1 LSAWDQIWDIP
12 LNRRSAH
19 KEIAHMSFHRDR
31 VLVALFVLVLL
42 LSFQRSAPSQTLNV
56 EAAKKEGKL
65 VAYGTIV
72 PKVMEPV
79 HRGFEKKYGIKVE
92 YWRANATQVVERA
105 LSEWQAGRPDFDLT
119 FAIHGAQV
127 LLKAHG
133 VYAKYSPPSAEM
145 FPGNF
150 KDKDGMLV
158 AWRHT
163 PVGVL
168 YNTELVKPGE
178 QPATLDDLLQPKWK
192 GKIIMPD
199 ATRHTS
205 TAQFL
210 VSLKK
215 IKGDGWLDYVK
226 ALAKQNPLLTESF
239 APVPNNI
246 VKGEAP
252 LGLTYLQYVYQIKGP
267 LAYVLMDKILTDTND
282 LALSAKAANSNAAKL
297 YMEYLCSPEGQKLV
311 AELGEFVLSPG
322 VFPPINNADKVA
334 ANAILMDNP
343 TAEEYKKL
351 SAEFRQI
358 FLGK

>member
-1 LSAWDQIWDIP
+1 MTV
-12 LNRRSAH
+12 H
-19 KEIAHMSFHRDR
+19 HHRIR
-31 VLVALFVLVLL
+31 IGLLGLVLL
-42 LSFQRSAPSQTLNV
+42 FCLERSAASQTLNL

-79 HRGFEKKYGIKVE
+79 HRGFEQKYGIKVE

-105 LSEWQAGRPDFDLT
+105 LSEWQAGRPGFDLT
-119 FAIHGAQV
+119 FAIHGAQL
-127 LLKAHG
+127 LLKTHG
-133 VYAKYSPPSAEM
+133 VFAKYTPPPAEI
-145 FPGNF
+145 FPANF
-150 KDKDGMLV
+150 KDKDGMLT

-168 YNTELVKPGE
+168 FNTELVKPGE

-192 GKIIMPD
+192 GKIVMPD
-199 ATRHTS
+199 ASRHTS

-215 IKGDGWLDYVK
+215 IKGESWLEYVK
-226 ALAKQNPLLTESF
+226 ALARQNPLLKESF
-239 APVPNNI
+239 APVPNEL

-267 LAYVLMDKILTDTND
+267 LGYVLMDKILTDTND
-282 LALSAKAANSNAAKL
+282 LALSAKAANPNAAKL

-311 AELGEFVLSPG
+311 AKLGEFVLSPG
-322 VFPPINNADKVA
+322 VYPPIKGADKVT
-334 ANAILMDNP
+334 ANAIFMDNP
-343 TAEEYKKL
+343 TAEEYKEL

>member
-1 LSAWDQIWDIP
+1 MTVL
-12 LNRRSAH
+12 R
-19 KEIAHMSFHRDR
+19 HRIR
-31 VLVALFVLVLL
+31 VGLLGLVLL
-42 LSFQRSAPSQTLNV
+42 FSLERSAPSQTLNV

-65 VAYGTIV
+65 IAYGTIV
-72 PKVMEPV
+72 PQVMDPV
-79 HRGFEKKYGIKVE
+79 HRGFEKKYGIKVD
-92 YWRANATQVVERA
+92 YWRANATQVAERA
-105 LSEWQAGRPDFDLT
+105 LSEWQAGRPGFDLT
-119 FAIHGAQV
+119 FAIHGAQL
-127 LLKAHG
+127 LLKTHG
-133 VYAKYSPPSAEM
+133 VFAKFTPPSAGM
-145 FPGNF
+145 FPANF

-192 GKIIMPD
+192 GKIVMPD
-199 ATRHTS
+199 ASRHTS

-226 ALAKQNPLLTESF
+226 GLAKQSPLLRESF
-239 APVPNNI
+239 APVPNDI

-252 LGLTYLQYVYQIKGP
+252 LGFTYLQYVYQIKGP
-267 LAYVLMDKILTDTND
+267 LGYVLMDKVLTDTND
-282 LALSAKAANSNAAKL
+282 LGLSAKAANPNAAKL
-297 YMEYLCSPEGQKLV
+297 YMEYLCSPEAQKSV

-322 VFPPINNADKVA
+322 IYPPIKDADKVT
-334 ANAILMDNP
+334 ANAIFMDNP

-351 SAEFRQI
+351 GAEFRQL